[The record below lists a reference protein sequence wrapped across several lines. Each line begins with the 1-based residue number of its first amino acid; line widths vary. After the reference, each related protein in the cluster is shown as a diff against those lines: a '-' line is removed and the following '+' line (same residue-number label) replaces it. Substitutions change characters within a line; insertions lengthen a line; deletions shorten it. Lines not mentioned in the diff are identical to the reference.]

1 MKRTTPGVSGLIAA
15 PGRHSMLN
23 VLIVEDTATFRMMV
37 RQQLLSMGMAKVYVA
52 SDGAEALQILKNN
65 KDIDLIVSDWH
76 MAPMDGLTFCGMV
89 QQTPALRGRQIPV
102 VFMTADS
109 KLADEDKRAKVL
121 AASSH
126 LGIIAILPK
135 PFSAEQ
141 LRNALSAGCGLV
153 L

>member
-1 MKRTTPGVSGLIAA
+1 
-15 PGRHSMLN
+15 MLN

-37 RQQLLSMGMAKVYVA
+37 RQQLLSMGMAKVHVA

-141 LRNALSAGCGLV
+141 LRSALSAGCGLV

>member
-1 MKRTTPGVSGLIAA
+1 
-15 PGRHSMLN
+15 MLN

-37 RQQLLSMGMAKVYVA
+37 RQQLLSMGMSKVHVA

-65 KDIDLIVSDWH
+65 KDIDLVVSDWH
-76 MAPMDGLTFCGMV
+76 MAPMDGLTFCGMI

-102 VFMTADS
+102 IFMTADA

-121 AASSH
+121 AASGH

-135 PFSAEQ
+135 PFSPEQ
-141 LRNALSAGCGLV
+141 LRHALSVGGGVTL
-153 L
+153 

>member
-1 MKRTTPGVSGLIAA
+1 
-15 PGRHSMLN
+15 MLN

-37 RQQLLSMGMAKVYVA
+37 RQQLLSMNMSKVYVA

-65 KDIDLIVSDWH
+65 KDIDLVVSDWH

-102 VFMTADS
+102 IFMTADA
-109 KLADEDKRAKVL
+109 KLADEERREKVL
-121 AASSH
+121 AASAH

-135 PFSAEQ
+135 PFTPEQ
-141 LRNALSAGCGLV
+141 LRAALSTGSGAAL
-153 L
+153 

>member
-1 MKRTTPGVSGLIAA
+1 
-15 PGRHSMLN
+15 MLN

-37 RQQLLSMGMAKVYVA
+37 RQQLLSMNMAKVYVA
-52 SDGAEALQILKNN
+52 ADGAEALQTLKNN

-89 QQTPALRGRQIPV
+89 QQTPSLRGRQIPV
-102 VFMTADS
+102 VFMTGDN
-109 KLADEDKRAKVL
+109 KLADEDRREKVL
-121 AASSH
+121 AASRH

-135 PFSAEQ
+135 PFTAEQ
-141 LRNALSAGCGLV
+141 LRSALSAGAGIV